1 MSRGPLHRGTA
12 AARDSAVSDSAIS
25 DSAISDSAVE
35 PGDLGR
41 IATVPN
47 VLSLARILL
56 VGVYLYLL
64 IWQDQ
69 RVVATVVLAVA
80 GATDFADGYIAR
92 RYDQVTTVGKVL
104 DPVADRI
111 LLAAAIISMIVY
123 GAVPTWLAVTVIS
136 REALVAGT
144 VLVLASL
151 GAPRIDVSFTG
162 KAATFGLMVCFPL
175 LLLGHGPEGWA
186 RVLHDVAL
194 VLAVPALALSFA
206 AALGYVPVA
215 RRAMS
220 GRRGTGAPL
229 S

>member
-1 MSRGPLHRGTA
+1 MSRGRLHRAVPAARPGAGAGAPEGVRGSA
-12 AARDSAVSDSAIS
+12 AAQ
-25 DSAISDSAVE
+25 
-35 PGDLGR
+35 GDLGR
-41 IATVPN
+41 IVTVPN
-47 VLSLARILL
+47 VLSLARIVL
-56 VGVYLYLL
+56 VGAYLDLL
-64 IWQDQ
+64 LWQDD

-123 GAVPTWLAVTVIS
+123 GAVPTWLAAPVIS

-151 GAPRIDVSFTG
+151 GAPRIDVSLTG

-175 LLLGHGPEGWA
+175 LLLGHGPGGFA
-186 RVLHDVAL
+186 RALHDVAL
-194 VLAVPALALSFA
+194 VLVVPALVLSFA

-215 RRAMS
+215 RRAMAV
-220 GRRGTGAPL
+220 RRGAGAPL
-229 S
+229 P